1 MIAGIERRQDVR
13 GTIRVACHC
22 VKIDHPIERAAAA
35 NPPVDRLAFLLLV
48 RVVIPLER
56 LALEGV
62 LEWCQRGAD
71 DAHPV
76 EVSTRYQLLVA
87 VNNVVCR
94 WRYLMRRQ
102 DSVRPADIVNSHH
115 QNYSVRVRV
124 AQHIAVEAG

>member
-13 GTIRVACHC
+13 GTIRIACHC
-22 VKIDHPIERAAAA
+22 VKIDHTIERAAAA

-76 EVSTRYQLLVA
+76 QVSTRYQLLVPF
-87 VNNVVCR
+87 NNICCR
-94 WRYLMRRQ
+94 SLYPTRIHHP
-102 DSVRPADIVNSHH
+102 VRPTV
-115 QNYSVRVRV
+115 
-124 AQHIAVEAG
+124 